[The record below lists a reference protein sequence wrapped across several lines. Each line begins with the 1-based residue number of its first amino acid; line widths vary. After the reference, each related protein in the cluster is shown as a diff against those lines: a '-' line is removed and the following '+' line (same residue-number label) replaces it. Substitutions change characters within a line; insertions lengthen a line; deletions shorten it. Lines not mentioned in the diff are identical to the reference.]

1 MDTQPAETNP
11 ETTVDNVDETVTDE
25 VTTEAAEQKVI
36 DWQAEAEKL
45 KAESRKHEARAKEN
59 FELAKKWKEYEDS
72 QKSEDEKL
80 VEELAKVKAENAAIK
95 AEALIKTIAS
105 EKNIPS
111 KALKLLTGSTR
122 EELEASADEI
132 LSIISESA
140 QPNKPQPNPEQGK
153 PAGTSGQIFKDEL
166 KNMSAAEIMKAKSE
180 GRLDDMLGN
189 K

>member
-1 MDTQPAETNP
+1 MDTTNAETNP
-11 ETTVDNVDETVTDE
+11 ETPVDNVDETVTDE
-25 VTTEAAEQKVI
+25 VTTDAAEQKEVN
-36 DWQAEAEKL
+36 WQAEAEKL

-59 FELAKKWKEYEDS
+59 FEYAKKWKELEDS
-72 QKSEDEKL
+72 QKSESEKL
-80 VEELAKVKAENAAIK
+80 NEKLAALEAENAK
-95 AEALIKTIAS
+95 MKTEALINAVAS

-140 QPNKPQPNPEQGK
+140 QPTKPLPNPEQGK
-153 PAGTSGQIFKDEL
+153 PAGTSGQISKDEL
-166 KNMSAAEIMKAKSE
+166 KNMSAAEIMAAKKD
-180 GRLDDMLGN
+180 GRLDDVLGN

>member
-1 MDTQPAETNP
+1 MDTTNAETNT
-11 ETTVDNVDETVTDE
+11 ETDIDNVNDTVTDE
-25 VTTEAAEQKVI
+25 ATTDAAEQKEV
-36 DWQAEAEKL
+36 DWKAEAEKL

-59 FELAKKWKEYEDS
+59 FELAKKWKELEDS
-72 QKSEDEKL
+72 KKTEDEKL
-80 VEELAKVKAENAAIK
+80 NEELNKTKAELAALK
-95 AEALIKTIAS
+95 AEALIKTVAS

-153 PAGTSGQIFKDEL
+153 PAGTSGQITKDEL
-166 KNMSAAEIMKAKSE
+166 KTMSAAEIMKAKAD
-180 GRLDDMLGN
+180 GRLDDVLGN